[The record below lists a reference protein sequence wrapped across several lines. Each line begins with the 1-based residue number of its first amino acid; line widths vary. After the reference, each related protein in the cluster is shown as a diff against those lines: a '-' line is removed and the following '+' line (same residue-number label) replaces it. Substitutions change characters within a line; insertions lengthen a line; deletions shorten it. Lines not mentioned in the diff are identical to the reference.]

1 MVYQLWEKG
10 GPESWEKEKG
20 DPGKIM
26 VLNFENVA
34 TKKAERKKASQT
46 KKWKRQSNILY

>member
-34 TKKAERKKASQT
+34 TKKAERKVVKP